1 MFTKGGK
8 IEAFQ
13 HPLLRVRRKWEEHY
27 QNSMETV
34 QRVVSTDACTM
45 RRDRLMFKIQIRTFF
60 LDEAS
65 QLEQFLSWDST
76 FHVVNAQ
83 L

>member
-1 MFTKGGK
+1 
-8 IEAFQ
+8 
-13 HPLLRVRRKWEEHY
+13 
-27 QNSMETV
+27 
-34 QRVVSTDACTM
+34 
-45 RRDRLMFKIQIRTFF
+45 MFKIQIRTFF